1 LPRETIYFI
10 RNFEQAFKYEHT
22 VPNFEQYR
30 SALTTGQSMDQ
41 LSAMRAFVRVVEM
54 GNFTRAAEMLN
65 LPKAT
70 VTNLIQGLEAH
81 LHTKLLNR
89 TTRRVMVTS
98 DGALYYERATRIIAE
113 INELD
118 VSLSNSH
125 ASPSGRLR
133 VEMAGAFADWIVIPA
148 LHDFHVKFPDIR
160 VDLGVGDRPV
170 DYLAEN
176 VDCALRAGTL
186 TDQSLVARRVTDV
199 SMIACAAPRYLEH
212 YGMPA
217 HPSELEQQH
226 HCVSYFMAQ
235 NNRAMPLDFT
245 REDEQLEINA
255 RYVVAVNDA
264 RSYLTATLNGHGIA
278 TLPCFMAMDALQ
290 SGDLIPVLPEWQIE
304 PLEMHVVYPPNRH
317 LSNKVR
323 VFVDWL
329 VRLLS
334 DKKLNQCPA
343 RNASTLTIQTERNL

>member
-1 LPRETIYFI
+1 
-10 RNFEQAFKYEHT
+10 
-22 VPNFEQYR
+22 
-30 SALTTGQSMDQ
+30 MDQ

-54 GNFTRAAEMLN
+54 GNFTRAAEALS

-89 TTRRVMVTS
+89 TTRCVMVTT
-98 DGALYYERATRIIAE
+98 DGALYYERATQIIAQ
-113 INELD
+113 IDELD
-118 VSLSNSH
+118 TGLSSSH
-125 ASPSGRLR
+125 MAPSGRLR

-148 LHDFHVKFPDIR
+148 LHDFHARFPDIR

-176 VDCALRAGTL
+176 VDCALRAGVPA
-186 TDQSLVARRVTDV
+186 DQSLIARRVTEV
-199 SMIACAAPRYLEH
+199 SVITCAAPGYLETH
-212 YGMPA
+212 GTPG
-217 HPSELEQQH
+217 HPSELEDRH

-235 NNRAMPLDFT
+235 NNRTMAFDFE
-245 REDEQLEINA
+245 RAGEKIEINA

-264 RSYLTATLNGHGIA
+264 RSYLTAALNGLGISL
-278 TLPCFMAMDALQ
+278 LPHFMAADALEK
-290 SGDLIPVLPEWQIE
+290 GDLVRVLPEWQTE
-304 PLEMHVVYPPNRH
+304 PIPLYVVYPPNRH

-329 VRLLS
+329 VRLLAE
-334 DKKLNQCPA
+334 KRLN
-343 RNASTLTIQTERNL
+343 LTPGQAGQ